1 MRRRLTM
8 TSRLTDLPLWYR
20 FYLELLPF
28 PGRAR
33 AALLV
38 AATCAV
44 VLVLC
49 DSIHSILPAYSLYM
63 VFFCWQESSAKS
75 VTMAG
80 LLIIVSTICL
90 LGVGNLLSIL
100 VAGSAGFRIGC
111 IVGLTFCGFFLART
125 TKLGP
130 VASVIA
136 FFEVYTLS
144 LIDVLPDPALITRIY
159 FWVWVM
165 IVVPM
170 LVSIAGNLLA
180 GERPFD
186 LLRDR
191 LAQRLQVVA
200 AMAARPGADG
210 RALLAQLVREGDEA
224 LLDFYKQA
232 TRRMGGVRGEAY
244 GHAIALTGRLAT
256 VMLALPDDARTADGL
271 AAPLDRLAAWCRS
284 LAASLGG
291 GDQGGAL
298 LDSMPGM
305 VPAALAPP
313 FGSIVVEAGD
323 IVRRIATAL
332 SGDRPAGAE
341 GAPSPPGSPAAPF
354 LRADAFSNPDHVRF
368 GLKATLAVLICY
380 GTFRILDWNDIST
393 ALVTCFFVA
402 LGTLEETVH
411 KATLRIGGA
420 LVGGGAGILSILFL
434 MPAMTDIGHLA
445 LLIFAGSLVAGWISV
460 GSERISYFGW
470 QAALAFFIVL
480 LSTSVL
486 HPGAGPTLDMQT
498 ARDRVLGI
506 VLGNVVMAVVFA
518 TLWPV
523 SIAATVDDALTRARD
538 ALAEMI
544 APAPGD
550 EDAGVIGV
558 SRRLRAALAAANRA
572 ADYLSFRPRDVRT
585 SHADDRALRV
595 LEAIESLCIAAT
607 VLDGLPR
614 DPDGAGRPLASAMA
628 DAVRR
633 GGGAIADA
641 LEMLRADQAI
651 RDDAGGQARLYW
663 HGRMARGLE
672 ALGMAER

>member
-1 MRRRLTM
+1 M

-44 VLVLC
+44 VIVLC

-75 VTMAG
+75 VAMAG
-80 LLIIVSTICL
+80 LLIVVSTICL
-90 LGVGNLLSIL
+90 LGAGNLLSIL

-144 LIDVLPDPALITRIY
+144 LIDILPDPALITRIY

-191 LAQRLQVVA
+191 LAQRLQAVA
-200 AMAARPGADG
+200 AMAAQPDVGG

-224 LLDFYKQA
+224 LLDFHKQA
-232 TRRMGGVRGEAY
+232 TRRMGAVRGEAY
-244 GHAIALTGRLAT
+244 GQAIALTGRLAT

-284 LAASLGG
+284 LAASLGSGDLDG
-291 GDQGGAL
+291 GR

-323 IVRRIATAL
+323 ILRRIAMAL

-341 GAPSPPGSPAAPF
+341 GAPPPRAPAAPF

-420 LVGGGAGILSILFL
+420 VLGGGAGILSILFL

-518 TLWPV
+518 TIWPV

-538 ALAEMI
+538 ALAELI
-544 APAPGD
+544 ASAPGD
-550 EDAGVIGV
+550 EDAGAIGA

-585 SHADDRALRV
+585 SRADDRALRV
-595 LEAIESLCIAAT
+595 LEAIESLWVSAT

-614 DPDGAGRPLASAMA
+614 DPDGAGRPLAAAMA

-633 GGGAIADA
+633 GGGAIVEA
-641 LEMLRADQAI
+641 LDLLRAEQAI
-651 RDDAGGQARLYW
+651 RGDAGGQARLYW